1 MNKKKLIESMYD
13 EFGYEKNLTKNDM
26 KEMIELLF
34 DSIKSQL
41 VQGEPVSI
49 VGFGKFDVRNR
60 VERIGRN
67 PQTGDTLVVPATKS
81 PSFSPSK
88 NLRDLVRKG

>member
-1 MNKKKLIESMYD
+1 MNKKKLIEIVHD
-13 EFGYEKNLTKNDM
+13 EFGYMKDLTKNDV
-26 KEMIELLF
+26 KEMIEFMF
-34 DSIKSQL
+34 DSIKSHL